1 MFKIK
6 LIYIS
11 CFIFF
16 IQTLQAQNLIGI
28 GVADESAKLTLNST
42 TKGFLPPRL
51 TYTQKLSIS
60 NPPIGAQ
67 IWCTNCGST
76 GEMQV
81 FNNIQWTHISGA
93 AAANALADV
102 STTITVSAINYNVAT
117 SGGSILNDGGSNI
130 TAKGICWSTSTNP
143 TVVLSTKTNDGTGTT
158 TFSSSLSNL
167 LPITTYYVRAY
178 ATNAV
183 GTSYGPEVSFTTLS
197 VAIGNAFQGGK
208 VAYIYGATDPGY
220 VVGQQHGLIMATENQ
235 ALSPGK
241 DWASAHES
249 TGATGII
256 LGTGLS
262 NTNILV
268 TRYGLN
274 STYAAGAARS
284 YAGGGY
290 SDWFLPSKDE
300 LSKLI
305 ALRSVISVSAGGL
318 TDSEYYWSSSEVD
331 SYFAWR
337 QINTNSA
344 LQDQSG
350 KMAPEFIRAIRY
362 F

>member
-11 CFIFF
+11 CFIFL
-16 IQTLQAQNLIGI
+16 IQTLHAQNLIGV
-28 GVADESAKLTLNST
+28 GLANESAKLTLNST

-102 STTITVSAINYNVAT
+102 STTISVSAISYNVAT
-117 SGGSILNDGGSNI
+117 SGGSISNDGGSNI
-130 TAKGICWSTSTNP
+130 TAKGICWSTATNP
-143 TVVLSTKTNDGTGTT
+143 TIALSTKTNDGTGTT
-158 TFSSSLSNL
+158 TFSSSLINL
-167 LPITTYYVRAY
+167 LPITTYYLRAY

-183 GTSYGPEVSFTTLS
+183 GTSYGPEISFTTTS

-208 VAYIYGATDPGY
+208 VAYIYSATDPGY
-220 VVGQQHGLIMATENQ
+220 VVGQQHGFIMATENQ

-241 DWASAHES
+241 EWSNAYEA
-249 TGATGII
+249 TGAIGII

-268 TRYGLN
+268 TRYGL
-274 STYAAGAARS
+274 STTYAAGAARS

-300 LSKLI
+300 LNKLI

-318 TDSEYYWSSSEVD
+318 TDSEYYWSSTEID
-331 SYFAWR
+331 SDYAWR
-337 QINTNSA
+337 QINTNSG
-344 LQDQSG
+344 LQNQSA
-350 KMAPEFIRAIRY
+350 KVAPEFVRAIRY